1 MNNTQTNTTTDTLA
15 TPSPAAETSES
26 TIAVEPS
33 ETFVVTPH
41 IQRIADRALAYLKAG
56 YPVHF
61 CGPAGTGKT
70 TLALHVAAL
79 RGRSVMLM
87 HGDDEFSSSDLVGGE
102 YGYRKSKV
110 VDNFIHSVVKTEE
123 SMNTLWT
130 DNRLTLACRNGD
142 TLVYDEFTRSRPE
155 ANNALLSVLEEKLL
169 TLPRRRQNREGYMD
183 VHPEFRAIF
192 TSNPE
197 EYAGVHRTQDALMDR
212 LITIKL
218 DYLDRDTE
226 VKVVCS
232 KSGLPLKDA
241 EVIVDIVRGARNVN
255 VTKNGPSMRASIMI
269 AIICAQQNARARAND
284 ALFREV
290 CQDVLAGPT
299 AKVVRD
305 NQTDASRIVDDLVSE
320 YARGNRVLKK
330 RQAIFSASTDM
341 MEQNGATS

>member
-1 MNNTQTNTTTDTLA
+1 MSEQAPKAPPT
-15 TPSPAAETSES
+15 AETSDE
-26 TIAVEPS
+26 TICVEPS
-33 ETFVVTPH
+33 ESFVVTPQ
-41 IQRIADRALAYLKAG
+41 IQRIAERAQAYLRAG

-70 TLALHVAAL
+70 TLALHVAAA
-79 RGRSVMLM
+79 RGRSVMLL

-102 YGYRKSKV
+102 YGYRRSKV

-169 TLPRRRQNREGYMD
+169 TLPRRRQSREGFMD
-183 VHPEFRAIF
+183 VHPEFRAVF

-212 LITIKL
+212 LVTIRL

-226 VKVVCS
+226 VRVVAT
-232 KSGLPLKDA
+232 KSGLPLRDA
-241 EVIVDIVRGARNVN
+241 EVIVDLVRGARDVSL
-255 VTKNGPSMRASIMI
+255 TKNGPSMRASIMI
-269 AIICAQQNARARAND
+269 ATLSAQQGIRPTAVD
-284 ALFREV
+284 SLFRDI
-290 CQDVLAGPT
+290 CHDVLTGPI

-305 NQTDASRIVDDLVSE
+305 NGNDAARVVDDLLAEHTRSGKLV
-320 YARGNRVLKK
+320 RR
-330 RQAIFSASTDM
+330 RQAAFSASVKAGT
-341 MEQNGATS
+341 NGAAS

>member
-1 MNNTQTNTTTDTLA
+1 MSDRDDNGHSAASTQTSD
-15 TPSPAAETSES
+15 ES
-26 TIAVEPS
+26 ISVTPS

-56 YPVHF
+56 YPIHF
-61 CGPAGTGKT
+61 TGPAGTGKT
-70 TLALHVAAL
+70 TLALHVAAM
-79 RGRSVMLM
+79 RERPVMLM

-123 SMNTLWT
+123 SMNTLWS
-130 DNRLTLACRNGD
+130 DNRLTIACRNGD

-169 TLPRRRQNREGYMD
+169 TLPRRRQSREGYMD
-183 VHPEFRAIF
+183 VHTEFRAIF

-226 VKVVCS
+226 IQVVCT
-232 KSGLPLKDA
+232 KSGLPIKEA
-241 EVIVDIVRGARNVN
+241 SIIVDIVRSARSLAVS
-255 VTKNGPSMRASIMI
+255 KHGPSTRASIMI
-269 AIICAQQNARARAND
+269 AMICAQQNAKARATD

-290 CQDVLAGPT
+290 CQDVLAGPS
-299 AKVVRD
+299 AKVVRE
-305 NQTDASRIVDDLVSE
+305 NQDDATRVIDELVAE
-320 YARGNRVLKK
+320 HARGTRVAKK
-330 RQAIFSASTDM
+330 RSALFSASVDVI
-341 MEQNGATS
+341 ESNGVTS

>member
-1 MNNTQTNTTTDTLA
+1 MNNTEINTTTDSAA
-15 TPSPAAETSES
+15 TISSAAETSEV

-33 ETFVVTPH
+33 ETFVVTPP
-41 IQRIADRALAYLKAG
+41 IQRITDRALAYLKAG
-56 YPVHF
+56 YPIHF

-70 TLALHVAAL
+70 TLAMHVAAM

-183 VHPEFRAIF
+183 VHSDFRAIF

-226 VKVVCS
+226 VRVVRS
-232 KSGLPLKDA
+232 KSGLPQKDA

-255 VTKNGPSMRASIMI
+255 VTKHGPSMRASIMI

-284 ALFREV
+284 PMFREV

-305 NQTDASRIVDDLVSE
+305 NQTDASRIIDELLSE
-320 YARGNRVLKK
+320 HARGTRVLKK
-330 RQAIFSASTDM
+330 RQTMFSASADI
-341 MEQNGATS
+341 MEQTGVSS

>member
-1 MNNTQTNTTTDTLA
+1 MNTTQPKTT
-15 TPSPAAETSES
+15 TGSPTTTSPTAETSEM

-33 ETFVVTPH
+33 DSFVVTPH

-79 RGRSVMLM
+79 RSRNVMLM

-142 TLVYDEFTRSRPE
+142 TLVYDEFTRTRPE
-155 ANNALLSVLEEKLL
+155 ANNALLSVLEEKVL
-169 TLPRRRQNREGYMD
+169 TMGRRRQNREGYME
-183 VHPEFRAIF
+183 VHPEFRAVF

-218 DYLDRDTE
+218 EYLDRETE

-232 KSGLPLKDA
+232 KSGLPMKDC
-241 EVIVDIVRGARNVN
+241 ETIVDIVRGARAAN
-255 VTKNGPSMRASIMI
+255 VTKHGPSMRASIMI
-269 AIICAQQNARARAND
+269 AMICAQQHARARASD
-284 ALFREV
+284 PMFREV

-299 AKVVRD
+299 AKVIRD
-305 NQTDASRIVDDLVSE
+305 GNTDASHTVDDLLAE
-320 YARGNRVLKK
+320 HARGSRVLKK
-330 RQAIFSASTDM
+330 RQAIFSASTDLL
-341 MEQNGATS
+341 EQSGAPA

>member
-1 MNNTQTNTTTDTLA
+1 MSGNQS
-15 TPSPAAETSES
+15 SPATARAAEDVSDES
-26 TIAVEPS
+26 ICVEPS
-33 ETFVVTPH
+33 ESFVVSPQ

-79 RGRSVMLM
+79 RGRSVMLL

-123 SMNTLWT
+123 SMNTLWS
-130 DNRLTLACRNGD
+130 DNRLTMACKGGD

-169 TLPRRRQNREGYMD
+169 TLPRRRQNPVGYMD
-183 VHPEFRAIF
+183 VHSEFRAIF

-212 LITIKL
+212 LITIQL
-218 DYLDRDTE
+218 DYMDRETE
-226 VKVVCS
+226 IKVVS
-232 KSGLPLKDA
+232 TKSGLPLA
-241 EVIVDIVRGARNVN
+241 ATSSIVDIVRSARNLG
-255 VTKNGPSMRASIMI
+255 VTKGGPSMRAGIMI
-269 AIICAQQNARARAND
+269 ATLCAQQGVGELGSD
-284 ALFREV
+284 PLFREV
-290 CQDVLAGPT
+290 CQDVLAGPM
-299 AKVVRD
+299 ARGGRD
-305 NQTDASRIVDDLVSE
+305 NHSDPTRIVDELIAE
-320 YARGNRVLKK
+320 HTRGSRPTSK
-330 RQAIFSASTDM
+330 RRPTIQAVPGKSRKNGGAS
-341 MEQNGATS
+341 

>member
-1 MNNTQTNTTTDTLA
+1 MSEQQHKVPVL
-15 TPSPAAETSES
+15 AAESES
-26 TIAVEPS
+26 AEECVCVEPS
-33 ETFVVTPH
+33 ESFVVTPH
-41 IQRIADRALAYLKAG
+41 IQRIADRAAAYLKAG

-70 TLALHVAAL
+70 TLALHVASM

-130 DNRLTLACRNGD
+130 DNRLTLACRGGD

-155 ANNALLSVLEEKLL
+155 ANNALLSVLEEKIL
-169 TLPRRRQNREGYMD
+169 TMPRRRQQREGFTE

-212 LITIKL
+212 LVTIKL
-218 DYLDRDTE
+218 DYMDRDTE
-226 VKVVCS
+226 VRIVAA
-232 KSGLPLKDA
+232 KSGLSPRSV
-241 EVIVDIVRGARNVN
+241 EVIVDIVRSAREQNLS
-255 VTKNGPSMRASIMI
+255 KHGPSTRASIMI
-269 AIICAQQNARARAND
+269 ATVCAQQSARPSASD
-284 ALFREV
+284 QLFREV
-290 CQDVLAGPT
+290 CHDVLAGPT
-299 AKVVRD
+299 AKVMRERQ
-305 NQTDASRIVDDLVSE
+305 NDAARIVDDLLAE
-320 YARGNRVLKK
+320 HARGGRAAK
-330 RQAIFSASTDM
+330 RRQTLFTASVAPG
-341 MEQNGATS
+341 QNGAST

>member
-1 MNNTQTNTTTDTLA
+1 MSGYQS
-15 TPSPAAETSES
+15 SPATARAGDIVTDES
-26 TIAVEPS
+26 ICVEPS
-33 ETFVVTPH
+33 ESFVVSPH

-79 RGRSVMLM
+79 RGRSVMLI

-123 SMNTLWT
+123 SMNTLWS
-130 DNRLTLACRNGD
+130 DNRLTMACKSGD
-142 TLVYDEFTRSRPE
+142 TMVYDEFTRSRPE

-169 TLPRRRQNREGYMD
+169 TLPRRRQNAVGFMD

-218 DYLDRDTE
+218 DYMDRDTE
-226 VKVVCS
+226 VKVVS
-232 KSGLPLKDA
+232 TKSGLPLALA
-241 EVIVDIVRGARNVN
+241 ESIVDIVRSARNLQIS
-255 VTKNGPSMRASIMI
+255 KGGPSMRAGIMI
-269 AIICAQQNARARAND
+269 ATLCAQQEMGPLGSD
-284 ALFREV
+284 PLFREV
-290 CQDVLAGPT
+290 CQDVLAGPM
-299 AKVVRD
+299 ANGARD
-305 NQTDASRIVDDLVSE
+305 GQTDSARVVDELIAEHCRGSRPANKRRPPITAVPSRSSKKGAVS
-320 YARGNRVLKK
+320 
-330 RQAIFSASTDM
+330 
-341 MEQNGATS
+341 